1 MPRYTVRVATPAD
14 SGVILGLVRELAD
27 FEKLAHEVVLSEE
40 RMRKDFEAG
49 AFECLLA
56 EAEGESAPVGFA
68 LYFPIYST
76 FEGLSFYLEDL
87 YVRPGARGKG
97 CGTLLLQAVAAAAQ
111 RRDCARLQWQALDWN
126 SKAVGEHGRP
136 KAHARS
142 HTFTCPLTLFAL
154 LPRADFYT
162 SAAVGARERIGEDG
176 TKWLNFIMG
185 RPEIAKL
192 AQGREAE
199 SDAEAASS

>member
-68 LYFPIYST
+68 LFFPIYST

-142 HTFTCPLTLFAL
+142 HTFTCAYAL
-154 LPRADFYT
+154 CAP
-162 SAAVGARERIGEDG
+162 AARRLLHLVRRRGARAHRRGWDQV
-176 TKWLNFIMG
+176 
-185 RPEIAKL
+185 
-192 AQGREAE
+192 AQFYHGAT
-199 SDAEAASS
+199 